1 MPKRRNDAG
10 KKVKVILLIGAVA
23 VIALVLAIV
32 ALVLLGSSQA
42 TMLAQ
47 MPAPVLPV
55 VRIER
60 NMIKLAEGVFCV
72 ESASMP
78 ASHPVRRRVESRIMM
93 LYEKDFKR
101 AAADD
106 EALPNQTHVGAAC
119 SNHIAE
125 GAIWKSPH
133 EVIIDPT
140 NDDGIPR
147 QLFVDMVSASVHEWE
162 SRLST
167 TVVTGQDTDG
177 CVDGFDGD
185 SPDGKNE
192 IMMGFI
198 EEPGVLAMTIIWGIF
213 SGPIGDREILE
224 TDIIYNLH
232 FPWGNASINPN
243 VNDIHNIGSH
253 EHGHAMGE
261 GHNNVAGATMFS
273 TASAGETHKRDLLTC
288 EANGLCEAYGGVKG
302 VCTAQ
307 SGTTI
312 IPFID
317 VGFQSRC
324 GGTGS
329 AAADVPRPYAMLLV
343 VSAAVVVRIE

>member
-1 MPKRRNDAG
+1 MPKRRNDGG
-10 KKVKVILLIGAVA
+10 KKIKVFLLIGAVA
-23 VIALVLAIV
+23 LIALALAIV
-32 ALVLLGSSQA
+32 ALVMQGSTQA
-42 TMLAQ
+42 AMLAQ
-47 MPAPVLPV
+47 RPKPVLPV

-60 NMIKLAEGVFCV
+60 NMVKLAEGVYCV
-72 ESASMP
+72 ESAAMP
-78 ASHPVRRRVESRIMM
+78 ESHAVRRRVESRIMM

-101 AAADD
+101 SAD
-106 EALPNQTHVGAAC
+106 EVLPNQTHVGASC

-147 QLFVDMVSASVHEWE
+147 QLFVDMISASVHEWE
-162 SRLST
+162 SRLAT
-167 TVVTGQDTDG
+167 TVVAGQDTDG

-192 IMMGFI
+192 IMMGFV

-213 SGPIGDREILE
+213 GGPIGDREILE
-224 TDIIYNLH
+224 TDIIFNLH
-232 FPWGNASINPN
+232 FPWGNASVNPN
-243 VNDIHNIGSH
+243 VFDIFNIGTH
-253 EHGHAMGE
+253 EHGHALGE
-261 GHNNVAGATMFS
+261 GHNNVAGATMFP
-273 TASAGETHKRDLLTC
+273 TASAGETHKRNLLTC
-288 EANGLCEAYGGVKG
+288 EANGLCEAYSGVKA

-312 IPFID
+312 IPFVD

-324 GGTGS
+324 GGTPFAS
-329 AAADVPRPYAMLLV
+329 ASVPRPYAMLLA
-343 VSAAVVVRIE
+343 VSAAIVVRLW